1 MVKFKDAKSLGKDE
15 KNSLFKKREKKKERN
30 FTKAAFS
37 GDGKWP
43 WNSLEGLILK
53 MNLILT

>member
-1 MVKFKDAKSLGKDE
+1 MVNFKGAISLGKDE
-15 KNSLFKKREKKKERN
+15 KNPLFKRKKERN

-43 WNSLEGLILK
+43 WNSLERLILK
-53 MNLILT
+53 MNLTLT